1 MNVPLY
7 LGPDTNTKK
16 FSDHTQEFSQS
27 YQNSH
32 LSESLSISSRNLT
45 DSLNE
50 GSKSRPGDLVK
61 PREFQFGVNVKG
73 QNKDWDFKKLAGGF
87 VDATG
92 DIYDVQRH
100 VAEGHALCAGL
111 LGGQWRSKS
120 NVVGSNWVLI
130 DVDNSAVA
138 KDESGNIIKD
148 ASGKAIKVHEPQ
160 MTVEEALQHPFILEH
175 CSLMYTTA
183 SHKSDWH
190 KFRLIFLLPEKVT
203 DTWVLEECIKLVMGI
218 LPHDPACKDA
228 SRVFYGNTGAEFPLI
243 NPTTTLPVDWIEQSR
258 VAAEQ
263 RRLEF
268 EQQARAIAR
277 RRQEIKERIVAEGW
291 DVDQLIE
298 SALSFI
304 PSRSPGSGNYLECLT
319 VLMALN
325 DHYGSVEAEIV
336 ANQWSPSIPGTT
348 WDVGRK
354 IRSFRGRT
362 NGITIGSLFH
372 IARQYGFNF
381 PTPQSPNLN
390 WGEPDPILYE
400 KYVERERE
408 EERIE
413 QALAAESF
421 TDWFQKKVGKIVDFA
436 FKGFGEKPKAKP
448 VPEKDCVNLNTLD
461 NILEYESGDRLRVWG
476 SDAKYILDSS
486 STGTGKSHTVGI
498 ATPSDLGVQTIFYA
512 SPNHRNPTT
521 ETIREN
527 YADLPVRN
535 DGLFQD
541 EAVTV
546 NGHPTVRWATKG
558 ESANVLGNCPKSNL
572 FNILSNKGYSEV
584 LETAADNPICLS
596 CAQRFNCAGKYP
608 NQEPAERIEGF
619 TFRQDRRAAF
629 AQDRIRANIN
639 SLPIFSKSG
648 ELEGEGEKKS
658 VALVIDE
665 FTQVDATNITT
676 VYASDIDATYAAIAK
691 AKAQYFTALNK
702 EITEIRTEILKRQAK
717 YEELQTCPPQVDLF
731 SKIPYAELVEEW
743 ELEIDSDR
751 IELGKLQNDLKEIEH
766 SEEIFRSR
774 IKYLET
780 GNKFSFLNQIHELL
794 SGQIKVTSETRYGW
808 SMSQLREL
816 INLESDNELE
826 HFNMS
831 TLQSVRGILS
841 DFAELDGIDLSELD
855 ANERRQMK
863 RAIGMANKGLRS
875 DHNQRQSEYILSVM
889 PNWIK
894 PFYEIFTGIAAGSLR
909 IRHGELEIHEVNSRT
924 RDVINSADKVI
935 ILDATL
941 TPEVMAQKL
950 GIEPEEILVVRQKPK
965 SCRNLKIVQVQ
976 GLGHLGGDR
985 SISKHERVTAL
996 LDALEEKHP
1005 NIGVIDYKRSKR
1017 QGDGHWF
1024 YDSRGSNEFQ
1034 DNDVLV
1040 LLGDPYTDIGSLL
1053 CQYQC
1058 LTNKLVSLEDEG
1070 FQEYI
1075 NHNLQSERIQAV
1087 GRLRAQ
1093 IRPESELTCYCVTDK
1108 DLGYLTQYF
1117 PEACIKQ
1124 LDAIKIAANAGSLTQ
1139 QTHQAIFTAYKELS
1153 EAGAKITQ
1161 QAIAS
1166 TANISQPLISKIAA
1180 DFGGWRVLKKLLLSL
1195 LDVLYRK
1202 SNNSAVAL
1210 DADLEFLANTFLPEL
1225 VKEGVSPA
1233 EKVKELVL
1241 IAQCVGWKELE
1252 GILARTSLEVHSKL
1266 LMSLLA
1272 SLPDSFRAIF
1282 RDRVEECIEF

>member
-1 MNVPLY
+1 MIHQ
-7 LGPDTNTKK
+7 DFA
-16 FSDHTQEFSQS
+16 FSKRTS
-27 YQNSH
+27 YSPPK
-32 LSESLSISSRNLT
+32 LIS
-45 DSLNE
+45 
-50 GSKSRPGDLVK
+50 
-61 PREFQFGVNVKG
+61 
-73 QNKDWDFKKLAGGF
+73 AG
-87 VDATG
+87 
-92 DIYDVQRH
+92 
-100 VAEGHALCAGL
+100 
-111 LGGQWRSKS
+111 
-120 NVVGSNWVLI
+120 
-130 DVDNSAVA
+130 
-138 KDESGNIIKD
+138 
-148 ASGKAIKVHEPQ
+148 
-160 MTVEEALQHPFILEH
+160 
-175 CSLMYTTA
+175 
-183 SHKSDWH
+183 
-190 KFRLIFLLPEKVT
+190 
-203 DTWVLEECIKLVMGI
+203 
-218 LPHDPACKDA
+218 
-228 SRVFYGNTGAEFPLI
+228 
-243 NPTTTLPVDWIEQSR
+243 
-258 VAAEQ
+258 
-263 RRLEF
+263 
-268 EQQARAIAR
+268 
-277 RRQEIKERIVAEGW
+277 
-291 DVDQLIE
+291 
-298 SALSFI
+298 
-304 PSRSPGSGNYLECLT
+304 
-319 VLMALN
+319 
-325 DHYGSVEAEIV
+325 
-336 ANQWSPSIPGTT
+336 
-348 WDVGRK
+348 
-354 IRSFRGRT
+354 
-362 NGITIGSLFH
+362 
-372 IARQYGFNF
+372 QYGFNF

-400 KYVERERE
+400 KYVERERS

-461 NILEYESGDRLRVWG
+461 NILEYEEGDRLRVWG

-546 NGHPTVRWATKG
+546 NGHPTVRWATRG
-558 ESANVLGNCPKSNL
+558 EEANVPGNCPKSNL

-619 TFRQDRRAAF
+619 TFRQDKRAAF
-629 AQDRIRANIN
+629 AQDRIRANIT
-639 SLPIFSKSG
+639 SLPIFSKPS

-665 FTQVDATNITT
+665 FTQVEATNITT

-702 EITEIRTEILKRQAK
+702 EITEIRTEILKRKAK

-743 ELEIDSDR
+743 ELEIDSYR

-766 SEEIFRSR
+766 SEEIFRER

-841 DFAELDGIDLSELD
+841 DFAELDGIDLSKLD

-875 DHNQRQSEYILSVM
+875 DHNQRFREYILSVM
-889 PNWIK
+889 PNWLK

-941 TPEVMAQKL
+941 TPSVMAQKL

-985 SISKHERVTAL
+985 SISKHERVASL
-996 LDALEEKHP
+996 LEALELEHQ
-1005 NIGVIDYKRSKR
+1005 NIGVIDYKHSRR
-1017 QGDGHWF
+1017 ENDGYWF
-1024 YDSRGSNEFQ
+1024 RDSRGSNEYQ
-1034 DNDVLV
+1034 GVNALV
-1040 LLGDPYTDIGSLL
+1040 LLGDPFSDIGALL
-1053 CQYQC
+1053 CQYEA
-1058 LTNKLVSLEDEG
+1058 LMGGAVSLSDVG
-1070 FQEYI
+1070 FQSFVQ
-1075 NHNLQSERIQAV
+1075 HHLQSEQIQAV

-1093 IRPESELTCYCVTDK
+1093 IRPESELICYCVTEK
-1108 DLGYLTQYF
+1108 DLGYLSQHF
-1117 PEACIKQ
+1117 LDACIDK
-1124 LDAIKIAANAGSLTQ
+1124 LDAIEIAVGAGTRSE
-1139 QTHQAIFTAYKELS
+1139 QTRHAIFNAFKALS
-1153 EAGAKITQ
+1153 EAGEKITQ
-1161 QAIAS
+1161 QALA
-1166 TANISQPLISKIAA
+1166 TATNLSQPLISKIAA
-1180 DFGGWRVLKKLLLSL
+1180 DFGGWGNLKKLLLTL
-1195 LDVLYRK
+1195 LKALYRV
-1202 SNNSAVAL
+1202 SNNFL
-1210 DADLEFLANTFLPEL
+1210 EADVDPELMFLAKTFLPTL
-1225 VKEGVSPA
+1225 VKEEMSPQA
-1233 EKVKELVL
+1233 IALELAAV
-1241 IAQCVGWKELE
+1241 AQSFGWEDLE
-1252 GILARTSLEVHSKL
+1252 IILGRTSLEVLS
-1266 LMSLLA
+1266 SLLVSLLS
-1272 SLPDSFRAIF
+1272 SLPDKNRAIF
-1282 RDRVEECIEF
+1282 LKSVEECMF